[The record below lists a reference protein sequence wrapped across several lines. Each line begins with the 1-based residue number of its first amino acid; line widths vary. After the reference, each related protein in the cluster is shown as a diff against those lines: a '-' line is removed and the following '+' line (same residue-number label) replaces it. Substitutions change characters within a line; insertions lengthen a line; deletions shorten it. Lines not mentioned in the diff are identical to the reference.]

1 MDMKTK
7 LAGLM
12 AQCLTDTWQDAQ
24 GLPTAEEIR
33 GLLAVPPDPKM
44 GDYALPVF
52 RLAKAL
58 RMAPP
63 KIATTVVEKWSHED
77 VARAEAVNGYVN
89 FFLNRVNFA
98 AETLESVLK
107 AGENYGSSDMGNG
120 KTICLDYSSINIA
133 KRFHIGH
140 LSTTMIGHSLRR
152 IYDFLGYKTV
162 GINHL
167 GDWGTQFGKMI
178 CAYKLWGNEEEV
190 EKGGVNE
197 LVRLYVK
204 FHEEAEKDPKLDDQG
219 RAWFKKIEDGDEEA
233 LRIFNWFKALT
244 LRDTE
249 RVYKLLGVTF
259 DSYAGESFYN
269 DKMDRV
275 INELKEK
282 NLLTISEGASIVD
295 LSEDNMSP
303 CIILRSDGATLYATR
318 DLAAA
323 IYRHDTYHFDKCLYV
338 VAYQQ
343 DLHFRQIF
351 RVLEKMG
358 YEWAKDCVHVAF
370 GMISYE
376 GQALS
381 TRKGHVVYLE
391 DLLEQA
397 QKKAKEAYETVKE
410 RLTEVR
416 AALET
421 IRSLEEN
428 EETDRTLPSETKKK
442 KKIAE
447 LTEQKQQLEQKY
459 NEQYHA
465 ANTNR
470 KTYENVQNQQNQMQ
484 ALEEEYKWV
493 RALSDTACGGMSQK
507 LKIELET
514 YVQMTY
520 FDQILRK
527 ANLRFMTMSDGQY
540 ELKRQEASGKN
551 LKVKTGLDLNVIDH
565 YNGTERSVR
574 TLSGGESFQAS
585 LSLALGLSDE
595 IQSHAGGI
603 QLDAMF
609 VDEGFGSLD
618 EESLNQAVKALE
630 GLAGGNCMVGI
641 ISHVP
646 ELKERIERKIVVMK
660 SRSGDR
666 VGSMAVIE

>member
-7 LAGLM
+7 LAGM
-12 AQCLTDTWQDAQ
+12 AANCLTEIWPDAQ

-33 GLLAVPPDPKM
+33 ALLAVPPDPQM

-63 KIATTVVEKWSHED
+63 KIAATVVEKWSHED

-98 AETLESVLK
+98 AETLGAILAS
-107 AGENYGSSDMGNG
+107 GERYGSSDQGNG

-190 EKGGVNE
+190 EKGGVTE

-204 FHEEAEKDPKLDDQG
+204 FHEEAEKDPALDDQG

-282 NLLTISEGASIVD
+282 NLLTVSEGASIVD
-295 LSEDNMSP
+295 LSEDNMPP

-323 IYRHDTYHFDKCLYV
+323 LYRQDTYHFDKCLYV

-358 YEWAKDCVHVAF
+358 YAWSKNCVHVAF

-391 DLLEQA
+391 DLLDQA
-397 QKKAKEAYETVKE
+397 QKKALEIINEKSPNLPNKE
-410 RLTEVR
+410 EVAR
-416 AALET
+416 QVGIGAVVY
-421 IRSLEEN
+421 
-428 EETDRTLPSETKKK
+428 TDLS
-442 KKIAE
+442 
-447 LTEQKQQLEQKY
+447 
-459 NEQYHA
+459 N
-465 ANTNR
+465 NR
-470 KTYENVQNQQNQMQ
+470 IKDVDFSWE
-484 ALEEEYKWV
+484 
-493 RALSDTACGGMSQK
+493 RALNFDG
-507 LKIELET
+507 ET
-514 YVQMTY
+514 GPYVQYTHARCCSV
-520 FDQILRK
+520 LRK
-527 ANLRFMTMSDGQY
+527 AADLSLPEADMATLTDDEAQALLRMLGRFPDVIAEAADKY
-540 ELKRQEASGKN
+540 EPSMITRAVTDIAQGYNKFYYEHRILDDDPATAAARVALTKAVKD
-551 LKVKTGLDLNVIDH
+551 LIKTGLWLI
-565 YNGTERSVR
+565 GIEAPER
-574 TLSGGESFQAS
+574 
-585 LSLALGLSDE
+585 
-595 IQSHAGGI
+595 
-603 QLDAMF
+603 M
-609 VDEGFGSLD
+609 
-618 EESLNQAVKALE
+618 
-630 GLAGGNCMVGI
+630 
-641 ISHVP
+641 
-646 ELKERIERKIVVMK
+646 
-660 SRSGDR
+660 
-666 VGSMAVIE
+666 